1 MTGEALHA
9 TSAEDPRQQPTPP
22 DPPAADLAEAASQ
35 PFALPEGYDA
45 ETKYASF
52 WVGAW
57 RRFRRN
63 RLAMFGL
70 VFASLIVLI
79 AIFAPVLT
87 PYDYDKIDMMNTLQG
102 PTAAHPFGTD
112 ELGRDI
118 LTRIFYGA
126 RPMLLVGI
134 LTGVLGL
141 AIGVPIG
148 VLAGYLGGIFDWL
161 VTRLIDM
168 FSALP
173 WYLIVL
179 YLVMVLSPS
188 LENLILAM
196 VITGWVGSC
205 RLMRGLTFSIR
216 EQDYIEAARALG
228 IPRWRVIVFHVLP
241 QAAPLLLWGFAS
253 GIPTAVFAEAGL
265 SFLGMGVRPPRPS
278 WGRMLSDSGYYW
290 QIWPHMIIFP
300 AAMITLSVLA
310 FQGIAD
316 GLRKALDVSENI

>member
-1 MTGEALHA
+1 MNEKTMSNTTDNQIADTISGELF
-9 TSAEDPRQQPTPP
+9 T
-22 DPPAADLAEAASQ
+22 
-35 PFALPEGYDA
+35 PEGYNE
-45 ETKYASF
+45 ETHYASF

-63 RLAMFGL
+63 KLAMFGL
-70 VFASLIVLI
+70 VYATIIILA
-79 AIFAPVLT
+79 AIFAPALT
-87 PYDYDKIDMMNTLQG
+87 PYEFDQIDMPNALLA
-102 PTAAHPFGTD
+102 PTREHPFGTD

-118 LTRIFYGA
+118 LTRIIYGT

-134 LTGVLGL
+134 LTGVAGL

-148 VLAGYLGGIFDWL
+148 VLAGYLGGVFDWL

-196 VITGWVGSC
+196 IITGWVGSC
-205 RLMRGLTFSIR
+205 RMMRGLTFSIR

-228 IPRWRVIVFHVLP
+228 IPRWRIIVFHVLP
-241 QAAPLLLWGFAS
+241 QAAPLLLWGLAA

-265 SFLGMGVRPPRPS
+265 SYLGMGVRPPRPS
-278 WGRMLSDSGYYW
+278 WGQMLADSGFYW
-290 QIWPHMIIFP
+290 QFWPHMFIFP
-300 AAMITLSVLA
+300 SIMITTAVLA

>member
-1 MTGEALHA
+1 MTDASRA
-9 TSAEDPRQQPTPP
+9 TTESGSQSSAIEPVFT
-22 DPPAADLAEAASQ
+22 
-35 PFALPEGYDA
+35 PEGYTE
-45 ETKYASF
+45 ETQYASF

-70 VFASLIVLI
+70 VFAGLVILAAV
-79 AIFAPVLT
+79 FAPILT
-87 PYDYDKIDMMNTLQG
+87 PYGYEQIDMMNALQS
-102 PTAAHPFGTD
+102 PSAAHPFGTD
-112 ELGRDI
+112 ELGRDL
-118 LTRIFYGA
+118 LTRIVFGA

-134 LTGVLGL
+134 LTGVAGL

-148 VLAGYLGGIFDWL
+148 VLAGYLGGVFDWL

-196 VITGWVGSC
+196 IITGWVNSC
-205 RLMRGLTFSIR
+205 RLMRGLTFTIR

-228 IPRWRVIVFHVLP
+228 IPRWRIIVFHVIP
-241 QAAPLLLWGFAS
+241 QAAPLLLWGFAA
-253 GIPTAVFAEAGL
+253 GIPVAVFAEAGL

-278 WGRMLSDSGYYW
+278 WGRMLADSGYYW
-290 QIWPHMIIFP
+290 QFWPHMIIFP
-300 AAMITLSVLA
+300 ALMITLSVLA

-316 GLRKALDVSENI
+316 GLRNALDVSENI

>member
-1 MTGEALHA
+1 MNDPTARAVAEEATPQRA
-9 TSAEDPRQQPTPP
+9 IAETEQSAISTET
-22 DPPAADLAEAASQ
+22 L
-35 PFALPEGYDA
+35 FTPEGFDA

-70 VFASLIVLI
+70 VFAALVV
-79 AIFAPVLT
+79 AAAVFAPVLT
-87 PYDYDKIDMMNTLQG
+87 PYDYDKIDMMNGLQ
-102 PTAAHPFGTD
+102 PPSPAHPFGTD

-118 LTRIFYGA
+118 LTRILYGA
-126 RPMLLVGI
+126 RPMLLVGVF
-134 LTGVLGL
+134 TGLAGL
-141 AIGVPIG
+141 AIGVPVG
-148 VLAGYLGGIFDWL
+148 VLAGYLGGVFDWL

-196 VITGWVGSC
+196 IITGWVGSC
-205 RLMRGLTFSIR
+205 RMMRGLTFSIR

-228 IPRWRVIVFHVLP
+228 IPRWRVIVFHVVP
-241 QAAPLLLWGFAS
+241 QAAPLLLWGFAA

-278 WGRMLSDSGYYW
+278 WGRMLTDSGYYW

-300 AAMITLSVLA
+300 GLMITLSVLA